1 MSWVA
6 SEIFDQTDQRLWDP
20 VLEMASKIQL
30 DETCQTYECLL
41 EFHHDDHL
49 AVDVSFGIL
58 SSAALLPDEF
68 MPIWWDWYV
77 ERCDQLDPDKT
88 LSGGINANNARPQY
102 RKRNTSFSCALPDF
116 HYLEFDLLENSVCLG
131 GIFQRLD
138 SFETEVQPQI
148 LNEVLDYCLAFQEAP
163 KRTNE
168 CQQML
173 QDIFESLGCPYWIGL
188 MIGRENMVKL
198 VFQSSVSLENI
209 QPSFWKWFS
218 SDFRTSYE
226 NALKYLSSIE
236 NTSIRCCIDLCLSKP
251 SKHPRLCFEIFP
263 ANQVKE
269 SRSWS
274 VLNSLKGNFNLKE
287 DLILKIRN
295 LYNNLPRGVKKTP
308 FSHIYS
314 CPQLPFNNIAAV
326 LSHYKI
332 CLEKDEP
339 LKLKTYTHVV
349 SEL

>member
-20 VLEMASKIQL
+20 VLEMARKIQL
-30 DETCQTYECLL
+30 DETCQKYECLL
-41 EFHHDDHL
+41 EFHHDNHL

-58 SSAALLPDEF
+58 SSAALLPKAF
-68 MPIWWDWYV
+68 MPIWWDLYL
-77 ERCDQLDPDKT
+77 ERCDQVDPVKT
-88 LSGGINANNARPQY
+88 LSGGINASNARTQY
-102 RKRNTSFSCALPDF
+102 RKRNTPFSCALPDY
-116 HYLEFDLLENSVCLG
+116 HYLEFDLLKSPICLG
-131 GIFQRLD
+131 GVFQSLD
-138 SFETEVQPQI
+138 IVETEVQPRMLSEI
-148 LNEVLDYCLAFQEAP
+148 LDYCIAFQETP

-188 MIGRENMVKL
+188 MVGREDIVKL
-198 VFQSSVSLENI
+198 VFQSSASLEDI
-209 QPSFWKWFS
+209 QPSFWPWFS

-226 NALKYLSSIE
+226 NAMQYLSSLE

-251 SKHPRLCFEIFP
+251 STHPRLCFEIFP
-263 ANQVKE
+263 ASQAKE
-269 SRSWS
+269 SSSWS
-274 VLNSLKGNFNLKE
+274 VLTSLKKHFNLKD

-332 CLEKDEP
+332 CLEKDQP
-339 LKLKTYTHVV
+339 LKLKTYTRVV